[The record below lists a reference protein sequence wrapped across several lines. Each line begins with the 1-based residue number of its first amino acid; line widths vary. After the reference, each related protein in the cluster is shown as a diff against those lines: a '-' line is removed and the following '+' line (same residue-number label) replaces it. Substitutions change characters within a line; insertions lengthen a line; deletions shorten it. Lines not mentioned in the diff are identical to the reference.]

1 MLRQS
6 GNRVPPVR
14 MRWFGGAVLKR
25 INQHVH
31 MNMEDAVEHLRLKVV
46 KNISVPVGRNEAG
59 QIVQRSVPGEYPRRE
74 TGDLINSLITDVGV
88 VEPGVLEGIVGTNI
102 THGVVLELKLSL
114 DRTYLKRTLMEEVP
128 ILRRILTR
136 PLD

>member
-1 MLRQS
+1 M
-6 GNRVPPVR
+6 
-14 MRWFGGAVLKR
+14 LKR